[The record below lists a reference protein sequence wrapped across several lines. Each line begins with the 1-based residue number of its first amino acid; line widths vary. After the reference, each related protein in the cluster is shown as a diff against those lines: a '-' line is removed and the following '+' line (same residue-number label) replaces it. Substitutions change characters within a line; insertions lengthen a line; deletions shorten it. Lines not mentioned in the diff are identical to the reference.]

1 MENNYKLTI
10 NTNIPEQHRG
20 SVSSTNSLE
29 VPPTPTR
36 SPKKV
41 SFSDDLPIENGSSSA
56 PIIPATSIAIV
67 NINAS
72 KSSDNMTQSTFN
84 QRTTSDYGKQN
95 SNSPQVNVEYVSMD
109 PDSSQPPYQNP
120 LDFMLNQAAQYLEK
134 LHGPAITQS
143 TSPQPNSTGQESQ
156 NHKFKSSLNIDINP
170 QALDVADGPA
180 IITNTPS
187 PPISKSPSPPPAI
200 LEIQRENS
208 RSGSVTPTGMS
219 TPSTMPAHSTKS
231 SSSSSESS
239 TTTMEPPYKPPRSS
253 MINGNNGNPAMHF
266 NLHAIK
272 QQNPPNVN
280 SSSGSSE
287 MQEISEEHAV
297 KYMQPYNLNLD
308 KNNFSSM
315 ELEAKRDKIRWL
327 LISECSALLGE
338 GKHTREGFRK
348 LFLQEE
354 FQKKLFS
361 LFDLDGNGY
370 LVQDRW
376 IEHLKGRLT
385 DDRQMDY
392 AEQLE
397 SVAYV
402 ICGENSK
409 ITFRNFNEIW
419 NARGILDKLYR
430 LIDNDG
436 TNSIS
441 TNQIME
447 FISHVTN
454 ARPRTGFDK
463 SSLARLEQLFRNT
476 VGNEREIRRE
486 EFKKIVISKN
496 PFFTERVFQI
506 FDKDNSGSISLQ
518 EFIDAIQQFS
528 GQSADDKI
536 RFLFKVYDIDGD
548 GLIQHKE
555 LHDVIRACMEE
566 NGMEF
571 SEDQIEDLT
580 TAMFEDAD
588 PYNRGEITYEALKN
602 QLHKHGGLLENLSIT
617 IDRWLVPLGQEAPA
631 NKSKSKL
638 WNSIPIPHQL
648 TPAYMRN
655 NHVFVTYLFLYI
667 AINVCLFV
675 SRAIQYRASNGFVI
689 MARSCGQC
697 LNFNCAWVLVLMLRH
712 TLTYLRSRGLS
723 TYLPVD
729 NHIYLHKLTG
739 IVISV
744 FSLIHTIMHLF
755 NFSMI
760 VVNDPNI
767 NAGNYTIGEWLLTE
781 RPGLFGL
788 IPGCANPTGIAL
800 IVILLIMFICSQPFV
815 RRKGSFEVF
824 YWTHLLYIPFWILLL
839 FHGPNFWKWFLAPG
853 IIYIVERVL
862 RFVWMRGDHGKTY
875 ISSGLLLPSK
885 VIHLVIKR
893 PYNFNFRP
901 GDYVFVN
908 IPVIANYEWHPFT
921 ISSAPEQEDYMW
933 LHIRTVGE
941 WTNRLYRYFE
951 KEQQRLH
958 KGDVIAHKQ
967 AIPTSSLLQI
977 SEENSRTTSPTPQT
991 DFLAQNLSKIQ
1002 HSSSFD
1008 SALVSK
1014 TLQDMQMS
1022 SPTRSPR
1029 HNYTPSKLAT
1039 ESVSAS
1045 HVEATSSTGSDRI
1058 RSIKKSLQ
1066 RTFSRKDQAT
1076 KEKRLSGHSNDGFV
1090 TDENDLSGTTEL
1102 GKRRKLKKLLADKPP
1117 LEKSISMPDIGVKT
1131 KKRDHFKALHT
1142 LGRSESERSFDQARI
1157 RRARLQSLGLAYMS
1171 PQNKSLA
1178 QSFRYM
1184 RHKPTIIAFKTPSVE
1199 ESEPQFNADQT
1210 DSVHAYN
1217 ALQAEEGRVPADK
1230 FHNNDNNED
1239 NPELLISKHLED
1251 YTTYQKATSNTT
1263 TNNRLGR
1270 FRRPTFLRSLSTSI
1284 KNRGSSGSIPAN
1296 GTTNSGGKVTLDAG
1310 VLEIFIDGPY
1320 GAPSSHIFMA
1330 QHAVLIGTGIGVT
1343 PFASILQSIMHRYW
1357 KARHSCPRCL
1367 FEWASDIPKTVMNL
1381 RKVDFFWI
1389 NRDQRSFE
1397 WFVNLLSQLEI
1408 EQAELG
1414 GAMERF
1420 LDMHMYITSALQ
1432 RTDMKAVGLQL
1443 ALDLLHE
1450 KGKRD
1455 LITGLKT
1462 RTNAG
1467 RPNWDKV
1474 FKQLQAQK
1482 KGKVTVFYCGPP
1494 QLAKTLRVKCD
1505 QYGFAFRKECF

>member
-1 MENNYKLTI
+1 MDSNHKNHTSKEN
-10 NTNIPEQHRG
+10 PRG
-20 SVSSTNSLE
+20 SVSSIKSLE

-41 SFSDDLPIENGSSSA
+41 SFSDDFPFNETNA
-56 PIIPATSIAIV
+56 TVPATST
-67 NINAS
+67 NAT
-72 KSSDNMTQSTFN
+72 DA
-84 QRTTSDYGKQN
+84 
-95 SNSPQVNVEYVSMD
+95 SN
-109 PDSSQPPYQNP
+109 DSSEANDHNNSVFTAPSSVTEEELTAVNHV
-120 LDFMLNQAAQYLEK
+120 LLQAAQYLEQ
-134 LHGPAITQS
+134 LHGARDH
-143 TSPQPNSTGQESQ
+143 QPE
-156 NHKFKSSLNIDINP
+156 P
-170 QALDVADGPA
+170 Y
-180 IITNTPS
+180 
-187 PPISKSPSPPPAI
+187 SPPPTSHN
-200 LEIQRENS
+200 EISTSSKQINLKQPPQKVKRLAKVGG
-208 RSGSVTPTGMS
+208 SGGAAAAPNVRAQEVNTSDDELDKVQV
-219 TPSTMPAHSTKS
+219 HK
-231 SSSSSESS
+231 
-239 TTTMEPPYKPPRSS
+239 
-253 MINGNNGNPAMHF
+253 
-266 NLHAIK
+266 L
-272 QQNPPNVN
+272 PNVN
-280 SSSGSSE
+280 TTTPTTAVTSATTTATANNVSVSPAVIELDNNIEQSSTAQAQEQKQHQNQNQITKSQSIVSTNTAPTSGAAPRKTFTTTLSNVQLAEPTTSAQLE
-287 MQEISEEHAV
+287 EISEEQSHVAR
-297 KYMQPYNLNLD
+297 YIDRYNLNLD
-308 KNNFSSM
+308 KNFSAM
-315 ELEAKRDKIRWL
+315 EVEARREKLRWL
-327 LISECSALLGE
+327 LISECSALLAE
-338 GKHTREGFRK
+338 GKHTREAFRK
-348 LFLQEE
+348 LVLEKE
-354 FQKKLFS
+354 FQQKFFH
-361 LFDLDGNGY
+361 LFDLEGNGY

-385 DDRQMDY
+385 DDRQMDF

-409 ITFRNFNEIW
+409 ITPKNFTEIW
-419 NARGILDKLYR
+419 QARGILDKLYR
-430 LIDNDG
+430 LIDVDG
-436 TNSIS
+436 TNLIS

-447 FISHVTN
+447 FISHLTN
-454 ARPRTGFDK
+454 TRPRTGFDK
-463 SSLARLEQLFRNT
+463 SSLVRLEQLFRST

-486 EFKKIVISKN
+486 EFQKIVTSKN
-496 PFFTERVFQI
+496 PFFTDRVFQI

-518 EFIDAIQQFS
+518 EFIDAIHQFS

-571 SEDQIEDLT
+571 SDEQIEDLT

-602 QLHKHGGLLENLSIT
+602 QICKHGGLLENLSIT
-617 IDRWLVPLGQEAPA
+617 IDRWLVPMTQETPKP
-631 NKSKSKL
+631 KSKCPRLRFDK
-638 WNSIPIPHQL
+638 PHQL
-648 TPAYMRN
+648 TLAYMKN
-655 NHVFVTYLFLYI
+655 NQAFVSYLYIYI
-667 AINVCLFV
+667 AINLCLFI

-689 MARSCGQC
+689 VARACGQC
-697 LNFNCAWVLVLMLRH
+697 LNFNCAWILVLMLRH
-712 TLTYLRSRGLS
+712 SLTYLRSQGLS
-723 TYLPVD
+723 SYLPLD

-739 IVISV
+739 IVVSIL
-744 FSLIHTIMHLF
+744 SLLHTIAHLF
-755 NFSMI
+755 NFSII
-760 VVNDPNI
+760 VVNDPKI
-767 NAGNYTIGEWLLTE
+767 NAGHYTIGEWLLTD

-788 IPGCANPTGIAL
+788 IPGCANPTGLAL
-800 IVILLIMFICSQPFV
+800 LIILLIMFICSQPFV

-839 FHGPNFWKWFLAPG
+839 FHGPNFWKWFLVPG
-853 IIYIVERVL
+853 LVYIVERIL
-862 RFVWMRGDHGKTY
+862 RFVWMKSEHGKTY

-893 PYNFNFRP
+893 PFNFNFRP

-941 WTNRLYRYFE
+941 WTNRLYQYFE
-951 KEQQRLH
+951 KEQQKLQNGEIIQHRH
-958 KGDVIAHKQ
+958 
-967 AIPTSSLLQI
+967 AIPTDLVCITNKTESK
-977 SEENSRTTSPTPQT
+977 TSATPQI
-991 DFLAQNLSKIQ
+991 DFLAQNLARLHGKPGAN
-1002 HSSSFD
+1002 D
-1008 SALVSK
+1008 SALLPSK
-1014 TLQDMQMS
+1014 GANQMQNV
-1022 SPTRSPR
+1022 PLKPAR
-1029 HNYTPSKLAT
+1029 HIQQPSKLAIDNT
-1039 ESVSAS
+1039 NARNENDI
-1045 HVEATSSTGSDRI
+1045 GSKNADRI
-1058 RSIKKSLQ
+1058 RSIKKTLQ
-1066 RTFSRKDQAT
+1066 RTFSRKDVPAKTEIDGHWNEGFVGDQVDSVQ
-1076 KEKRLSGHSNDGFV
+1076 KPLDKRLQKLNS
-1090 TDENDLSGTTEL
+1090 
-1102 GKRRKLKKLLADKPP
+1102 RKPQ
-1117 LEKSISMPDIGVKT
+1117 LEKSLSLPDMAMKS
-1131 KKRDHFKALHT
+1131 KKKERLKALRA
-1142 LGRSESERSFDQARI
+1142 LGRSESERSFDESRV
-1157 RRARLQSLGLAYMS
+1157 RRARLQSGGLAYLS

-1184 RHKPTIIAFKTPSVE
+1184 RNKPTIIAFRTPSLE
-1199 ESEPQFNADQT
+1199 EAEPDFTPTPRGNMDT
-1210 DSVHAYN
+1210 YRE
-1217 ALQAEEGRVPADK
+1217 LEEGKGNGVDK
-1230 FHNNDNNED
+1230 TASTTIE
-1239 NPELLISKHLED
+1239 ISEASVSKPLE
-1251 YTTYQKATSNTT
+1251 QNHVSNSHPKDPTART
-1263 TNNRLGR
+1263 KVGR

-1284 KNRGSSGSIPAN
+1284 KNRGSNGSLPPQGNHNSGS
-1296 GTTNSGGKVTLDAG
+1296 KVTLDAG

-1320 GAPSSHIFMA
+1320 GAPSSHIFGA

-1357 KARHSCPRCL
+1357 KARHTCPRCH

-1414 GAMERF
+1414 GPMERF

-1494 QLAKTLRVKCD
+1494 QLGKTLRYKCD

>member
-1 MENNYKLTI
+1 MEQNHKNHTS
-10 NTNIPEQHRG
+10 NDNPRG
-20 SVSSTNSLE
+20 SVSSIKSLE

-41 SFSDDLPIENGSSSA
+41 SFSDELPYSET
-56 PIIPATSIAIV
+56 PAEGQ
-67 NINAS
+67 NISTNN
-72 KSSDNMTQSTFN
+72 SSDSTD
-84 QRTTSDYGKQN
+84 TN
-95 SNSPQVNVEYVSMD
+95 SHNDCHKNKSNNKISPPAAVTEEELTAVNHV
-109 PDSSQPPYQNP
+109 
-120 LDFMLNQAAQYLEK
+120 LLQAAQYLEK
-134 LHGPAITQS
+134 LHGARDQQPEQYGQQQTSQNEININSAQINLRQPPQKVRRVERDGGGGGGGLSNATAKEINISDEIDKVQVHKLPNINTSSIIATTPAAAAAAAAVSSASVSPAVLELDNSIEQS
-143 TSPQPNSTGQESQ
+143 TTSMVQHQKQEQKQHQNKLAKSQPLVSTNSAQPTAVATR
-156 NHKFKSSLNIDINP
+156 KTFTTSLSNV
-170 QALDVADGPA
+170 Q
-180 IITNTPS
+180 
-187 PPISKSPSPPPAI
+187 
-200 LEIQRENS
+200 LEE
-208 RSGSVTPTGMS
+208 PTTS
-219 TPSTMPAHSTKS
+219 AQ
-231 SSSSSESS
+231 
-239 TTTMEPPYKPPRSS
+239 
-253 MINGNNGNPAMHF
+253 
-266 NLHAIK
+266 L
-272 QQNPPNVN
+272 
-280 SSSGSSE
+280 
-287 MQEISEEHAV
+287 QEISEEQSHVAS
-297 KYMQPYNLNLD
+297 YIDRYNLNLD
-308 KNNFSSM
+308 KNFSAM
-315 ELEAKRDKIRWL
+315 EVEARREKLRWL
-327 LISECSALLGE
+327 LISECSALLAE
-338 GKHTREGFRK
+338 GKHTREAFRK
-348 LFLQEE
+348 LVLEKE
-354 FQKKLFS
+354 FQQKLFH

-385 DDRQMDY
+385 PLHTSYTDPCDDRQMDF

-409 ITFRNFNEIW
+409 ITPKNFTEIW
-419 NARGILDKLYR
+419 QARGILDKLYR
-430 LIDNDG
+430 LIDVDG
-436 TNSIS
+436 TNLIS
-441 TNQIME
+441 TNQVME
-447 FISHVTN
+447 FISHLTN
-454 ARPRTGFDK
+454 TRPRTGFDK
-463 SSLARLEQLFRNT
+463 SSLARLEQLFRST
-476 VGNEREIRRE
+476 VGNEQEIRRE
-486 EFKKIVISKN
+486 EFQKIVTSKN

-518 EFIDAIQQFS
+518 EFIDAIHQFS

-571 SEDQIEDLT
+571 SEEQIEDLT

-602 QLHKHGGLLENLSIT
+602 QISKHGGLLENLSIT
-617 IDRWLVPLGQEAPA
+617 IDRWLVPMTQETPKP
-631 NKSKSKL
+631 KSKCPHWRGGL
-638 WNSIPIPHQL
+638 PHQL
-648 TPAYMRN
+648 TLAYMKN
-655 NHVFVTYLFLYI
+655 NQAYVSYLFIYI
-667 AINVCLFV
+667 AINMCLFI

-689 MARSCGQC
+689 VARACGQC
-697 LNFNCAWVLVLMLRH
+697 LNFNCAWILVLMLRH
-712 TLTYLRSRGLS
+712 SLTYLRSQGLS
-723 TYLPVD
+723 SYLPLD
-729 NHIYLHKLTG
+729 NHIYLHKFTG
-739 IVISV
+739 IVVSIL
-744 FSLIHTIMHLF
+744 SLIHTIAHLF
-755 NFSMI
+755 NFSII
-760 VVNDPNI
+760 VVNDPKI
-767 NAGNYTIGEWLLTE
+767 NAGHYTIGEWLLTD

-788 IPGCANPTGIAL
+788 IPGCANPTGLAL
-800 IVILLIMFICSQPFV
+800 LIILLIMFICSQPFV

-839 FHGPNFWKWFLAPG
+839 FHGPNFWKWFLVPG
-853 IIYIVERVL
+853 LVYIVERIL
-862 RFVWMRGDHGKTY
+862 RFVWMKSEHGKTY

-893 PYNFNFRP
+893 PFNFNFRP

-908 IPVIANYEWHPFT
+908 IPAIANYEWHPFT

-951 KEQQRLH
+951 REQQKLQNGEIVQHRH
-958 KGDVIAHKQ
+958 
-967 AIPTSSLLQI
+967 AIPTELVRRVDK
-977 SEENSRTTSPTPQT
+977 SETKASPTPQI
-991 DFLAQNLSKIQ
+991 DFLAQNLARLHNKPNA
-1002 HSSSFD
+1002 HD
-1008 SALVSK
+1008 AALLSNRGINQ
-1014 TLQDMQMS
+1014 LQNV
-1022 SPTRSPR
+1022 PLKPARNI
-1029 HNYTPSKLAT
+1029 HVPSKLAT
-1039 ESVSAS
+1039 ENIIV
-1045 HVEATSSTGSDRI
+1045 HDENEASSTKRTDRI

-1066 RTFSRKDQAT
+1066 RTFSRKDVPTKNDVNGHWNEAFVADSVDPVKQAVD
-1076 KEKRLSGHSNDGFV
+1076 KRLQ
-1090 TDENDLSGTTEL
+1090 
-1102 GKRRKLKKLLADKPP
+1102 KLNSRKPP
-1117 LEKSISMPDIGVKT
+1117 LEKSVSLPDIAIKT
-1131 KKRDHFKALHT
+1131 KKKERLKALRA
-1142 LGRSESERSFDQARI
+1142 LGRSESERSFDESRV
-1157 RRARLQSLGLAYMS
+1157 RRARLHSVGLAYLS

-1184 RHKPTIIAFKTPSVE
+1184 RNKPTIIAFKTPSLDE
-1199 ESEPQFNADQT
+1199 AEPVFPTNSGGKT
-1210 DSVHAYN
+1210 DTFKE
-1217 ALQAEEGRVPADK
+1217 LEEGKGNGVDKPADTTIV
-1230 FHNNDNNED
+1230 
-1239 NPELLISKHLED
+1239 ISNSSVSKPLD
-1251 YTTYQKATSNTT
+1251 DPSARTKV
-1263 TNNRLGR
+1263 GR

-1284 KNRGSSGSIPAN
+1284 KNRGSNGSLPLH
-1296 GTTNSGGKVTLDAG
+1296 GKTNSGSKVTLDAG

-1320 GAPSSHIFMA
+1320 GAPSSHIFGA

-1357 KARHSCPRCL
+1357 KARHTCPRCH

-1414 GAMERF
+1414 GPMERF

-1474 FKQLQAQK
+1474 FKQLLAQK
-1482 KGKVTVFYCGPP
+1482 KGKVTIFYCGPP
-1494 QLAKTLRVKCD
+1494 QLGKTLRYKCD

>member
-10 NTNIPEQHRG
+10 NTTNAEQHRG

-29 VPPTPTR
+29 VPATPTR

-41 SFSDDLPIENGSSSA
+41 SFSDDLPYDNGAGDKAGSA
-56 PIIPATSIAIV
+56 ANQQHNT
-67 NINAS
+67 NNHNNNALS
-72 KSSDNMTQSTFN
+72 KSSDKMINSLNLNST
-84 QRTTSDYGKQN
+84 TTSDQQQRN
-95 SNSPQVNVEYVSMD
+95 TSTIRPSTTTTTLEHQVQLMVEKE
-109 PDSSQPPYQNP
+109 PPSQNP
-120 LDFMLNQAAQYLEK
+120 VEFMLTQAAQYLEK
-134 LHGPAITQS
+134 MHA
-143 TSPQPNSTGQESQ
+143 PNVAKVVVPQESHSKNQ
-156 NHKFKSSLNIDINP
+156 ANDSHKFKSSLNIDLVDGGHHQSSGNATTTTTTNP
-170 QALDVADGPA
+170 Q
-180 IITNTPS
+180 IITTPTQTMSPPLNATTATTILSYTPPS
-187 PPISKSPSPPPAI
+187 PVPAV
-200 LEIQRENS
+200 LHLTS
-208 RSGSVTPTGMS
+208 RSGSISPSGLS
-219 TPSTMPAHSTKS
+219 TPSTEAARSTKS
-231 SSSSSESS
+231 STSSAES
-239 TTTMEPPYKPPRSS
+239 TTSLETPYKPPRSS
-253 MINGNNGNPAMHF
+253 MINSGAAAANKSTPCNNAP
-266 NLHAIK
+266 L
-272 QQNPPNVN
+272 QEC
-280 SSSGSSE
+280 SSD
-287 MQEISEEHAV
+287 MQEISEEQAEHAI
-297 KYMQPYNLNLD
+297 KYMEGYNLNLD
-308 KNNFSSM
+308 KNNCSAM

-348 LFLQEE
+348 QFLQEE
-354 FQKKLFS
+354 FQKKLFH

-409 ITFRNFNEIW
+409 ITFKNFTDIW
-419 NARGILDKLYR
+419 HARGILDKLYR
-430 LIDNDG
+430 LIDSDG

-447 FISHVTN
+447 FISHLTN
-454 ARPRTGFDK
+454 SRPRTGFDK

-571 SEDQIEDLT
+571 SEDQIKDLT

-617 IDRWLVPLGQEAPA
+617 IDRWLVPMAQDPQAG
-631 NKSKSKL
+631 KTKSKL

-648 TPAYMRN
+648 TPAYMKN
-655 NHVFVTYLFLYI
+655 NHVFVTYLFFYI

-689 MARSCGQC
+689 VARACGQC
-697 LNFNCAWVLVLMLRH
+697 LNFNCAWILVLMLRNS
-712 TLTYLRSRGLS
+712 LTYLRSRGLS
-723 TYLPVD
+723 TYLPLD

-739 IVISV
+739 IVVSV
-744 FSLIHTIMHLF
+744 LSLVHTVMHLF
-755 NFSMI
+755 NFSII
-760 VVNDPNI
+760 VVNDPQI
-767 NAGNYTIGEWLLTE
+767 NAGHYTIGEWLLTD

-788 IPGCANPTGIAL
+788 IPGCANPTGMAL
-800 IVILLIMFICSQPFV
+800 FIILLIMYICSQPFV

-824 YWTHLLYIPFWILLL
+824 YWTHLLYIPFWILVL
-839 FHGPNFWKWFLAPG
+839 FHGPNFWKWFFIPG
-853 IIYIVERVL
+853 IIYTVERIL

-885 VIHLVIKR
+885 VVHLVIKR
-893 PYNFNFRP
+893 PNNFNFRP

-958 KGDVIAHKQ
+958 NGKIIAHKQ

-977 SEENSRTTSPTPQT
+977 SEENSKTISSTPQT
-991 DFLAQNLSKIQ
+991 DFLAQNLAKIQ
-1002 HSSSFD
+1002 QSSSFD
-1008 SALVSK
+1008 SNVVAK
-1014 TLQDMQMS
+1014 TLQDV
-1022 SPTRSPR
+1022 PTNPMRPPR

-1039 ESVSAS
+1039 ESISAS
-1045 HVEATSSTGSDRI
+1045 HVAEQARASNSSSGDRI
-1058 RSIKKSLQ
+1058 RSFKKTLQ
-1066 RTFSRKDQAT
+1066 RTFSRKDVAS

-1090 TDENDLSGTTEL
+1090 TDDSDLASITEL
-1102 GKRRKLKKLLADKPP
+1102 GKRRKLKKLMGDKPP
-1117 LEKSISMPDIGVKT
+1117 LEKSVSLPDIAVKT
-1131 KKRDHFKALHT
+1131 KRRERFKALHT
-1142 LGRSESERSFDQARI
+1142 LGRSESERSFDETRI
-1157 RRARLQSLGLAYMS
+1157 RRARLSSGFAYMS

-1184 RHKPTIIAFKTPSVE
+1184 RNKPTIIAFKTPSVE
-1199 ESEPQFNADQT
+1199 ESETEFTPKQNHTEQTCNAI
-1210 DSVHAYN
+1210 
-1217 ALQAEEGRVPADK
+1217 QAEEGRVSTDHSNNNKDTNHDDADMVV
-1230 FHNNDNNED
+1230 
-1239 NPELLISKHLED
+1239 SK
-1251 YTTYQKATSNTT
+1251 
-1263 TNNRLGR
+1263 
-1270 FRRPTFLRSLSTSI
+1270 P
-1284 KNRGSSGSIPAN
+1284 
-1296 GTTNSGGKVTLDAG
+1296 
-1310 VLEIFIDGPY
+1310 LEIFIDGPY

-1357 KARHSCPRCL
+1357 KARHHCPRCL
-1367 FEWASDIPKTVMNL
+1367 FEWASDIPKSVMNL

-1494 QLAKTLRVKCD
+1494 QLAKTLRIKCD